1 MIQMLNE
8 QHLPGRIKPD
18 GCTSDLFCLSTA
30 VLRSRKM
37 CPSWFTAVCQGRSA
51 GTDRALHTLPAS
63 PQNRT
68 RTHTSTLKH
77 RHAATVQ
84 AAAENICRVQ
94 TPTCHQPSVFAF
106 LWRICICRKTSNI
119 HAPSLQMCYTW
130 KKHNKSWRALQPWLP
145 VLCQLLPWC
154 RSLLFTAGR
163 SSCPGSTPGENT
175 GSPHW
180 AVLGEPTSGANDL
193 LTCSLHGTV
202 SCHIICLATVR
213 SQNEQRGNNP
223 HLHVPVRPL
232 SSAVCPNMIF

>member
-1 MIQMLNE
+1 MAAHRTYFVCPRQFYGAEKCVPADLLLFVRE
-8 QHLPGRIKPD
+8 DQLELAEHCTLSLPLHRTAHGRIRPHSNTDTQRRFKQLQK
-18 GCTSDLFCLSTA
+18 TSAEFRRPHVISPLCLHFSGESA
-30 VLRSRKM
+30 
-37 CPSWFTAVCQGRSA
+37 SA
-51 GTDRALHTLPAS
+51 GRHLISMLPVSRCA
-63 PQNRT
+63 
-68 RTHTSTLKH
+68 THG
-77 RHAATVQ
+77 
-84 AAAENICRVQ
+84 
-94 TPTCHQPSVFAF
+94 
-106 LWRICICRKTSNI
+106 
-119 HAPSLQMCYTW
+119 

-193 LTCSLHGTV
+193 LTCSLHVTV

-232 SSAVCPNMIF
+232 SSAVSPNMMP